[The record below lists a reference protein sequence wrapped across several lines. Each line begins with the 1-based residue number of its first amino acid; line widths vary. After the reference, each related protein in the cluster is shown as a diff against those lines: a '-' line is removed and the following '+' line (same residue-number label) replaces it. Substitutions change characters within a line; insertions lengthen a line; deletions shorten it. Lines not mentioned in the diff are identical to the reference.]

1 MRLAIRDLDI
11 PLSLQNKQ
19 KLACSF
25 LCIVLKWGLRR
36 KISLLLFC
44 ALICS
49 GYKMKHRQH
58 GVSNL
63 LYVCNLCLSLSL
75 CCYCEYLLH
84 LIAPLKIRFQI
95 KPGHW
100 VIENHV
106 WYLKSA
112 FLTRQKDSVGV
123 YLYFGLLF
131 QGNKI
136 ILKTE
141 TEWTKIITVINE

>member
-1 MRLAIRDLDI
+1 MRLAIRDLDT

-19 KLACSF
+19 KMACNF

-36 KISLLLFC
+36 KISLQLLC

-63 LYVCNLCLSLSL
+63 LYVCSLCLSLSL
-75 CCYCEYLLH
+75 CCYCECLLH
-84 LIAPLKIRFQI
+84 LIDPLKRSFQI
-95 KPGHW
+95 KAKHW

-112 FLTRQKDSVGV
+112 CLTRQKDSVCVCV

-131 QGNKI
+131 Q
-136 ILKTE
+136 
-141 TEWTKIITVINE
+141 